1 MSKDGRINFILT
13 TDERDKLKSLA
24 IKNNMTISKYMREM
38 VIYNIM
44 NEDNTNTTYIPEKE
58 KSISNERNKRL
69 EIRLTEEEYNII
81 KDKAGKKSLSEY
93 IRSAALKGNKTIKV
107 EVYDDDIVD
116 LERKVQPQID
126 RLFNIIKALKLQ
138 KLLHDAQYNKLEELI
153 QGIYDNLK
161 YTAKTVTKNRT
172 ALKNRELKQL
182 DKRCKKAMS
191 DNADN
196 LAVFEMD

>member
-1 MSKDGRINFILT
+1 MDKKHYVKTSVEDNEFIILQN
-13 TDERDKLKSLA
+13 LA
-24 IKNNMTISKYMREM
+24 IKNNMSISKYINSLIRPILIRE
-38 VIYNIM
+38 YYD
-44 NEDNTNTTYIPEKE
+44 EYIPDNKIINEKVST
-58 KSISNERNKRL
+58 KTKHINIKLS
-69 EIRLTEEEYNII
+69 EEEYNII
-81 KDKAGKKSLSEY
+81 KNKAGKKSLSEY

>member
-44 NEDNTNTTYIPEKE
+44 NEDNINTTYIPETNITDTKRTKE
-58 KSISNERNKRL
+58 IHMLLS
-69 EIRLTEEEYNII
+69 EEEYNII
-81 KDKAGKKSLSEY
+81 KDKAGKKTLSEY

-126 RLFNIIKALKLQ
+126 RLFNII
-138 KLLHDAQYNKLEELI
+138 
-153 QGIYDNLK
+153 
-161 YTAKTVTKNRT
+161 
-172 ALKNRELKQL
+172 
-182 DKRCKKAMS
+182 
-191 DNADN
+191 
-196 LAVFEMD
+196 

>member
-44 NEDNTNTTYIPEKE
+44 NEDNINTTYIPETNITDTKRTKE
-58 KSISNERNKRL
+58 IHMLLS
-69 EIRLTEEEYNII
+69 EEEYNII